1 MHKVQGLH
9 LNSERK
15 PLKCYRTKQCT
26 RVADRAFPDS
36 KSLGRNRVIVVV
48 RHAGIGCSNEHH
60 LRDVDLISALGL
72 MLRLGWVMLSNNR
85 WVFRVSTR
93 SALNNVYAVSTIPFA
108 TTIFAVVA
116 LFCFVM
122 MLTSG
127 MRQGQ

>member
-1 MHKVQGLH
+1 M
-9 LNSERK
+9 R
-15 PLKCYRTKQCT
+15 
-26 RVADRAFPDS
+26 
-36 KSLGRNRVIVVV
+36 VV

-93 SALNNVYAVSTIPFA
+93 SALNNAYAVSTIPFA